1 LENPIC
7 YGKEVERKTRME
19 RLATMFQKNR
29 VDMTFMDLMN
39 TATTVAHAI
48 LIALGLTFLVMWG
61 VALSVKRTFKVDAK
75 NDRFKYWTMR
85 CDICK
90 LELYG
95 SSQVSLNKTFNWHAI
110 NKHPDAQ

>member
-1 LENPIC
+1 MVSFRHYSKVN
-7 YGKEVERKTRME
+7 KDREVFT
-19 RLATMFQKNR
+19 LDWDT
-29 VDMTFMDLMN
+29 
-39 TATTVAHAI
+39 TTVAHAI

>member
-1 LENPIC
+1 
-7 YGKEVERKTRME
+7 ME
-19 RLATMFQKNR
+19 RLATMFQENR
-29 VDMTFMDLMN
+29 VDMTFMELMN

-90 LELYG
+90 LEMYG